1 MRKLIIIMVLPV
13 LIVAGILEGISSSGD
28 DINKF
33 YGVMDSIRPY
43 TNREL
48 LLRSDITQHDMVKM
62 MEVLTYGQ
70 YRSVVE
76 THTGEMLSLDRKEL
90 YPGLK
95 RMKSDNYIEH
105 FIKIKSFFEDGDY
118 DSAHAYIS
126 LIREMDEHRLDS
138 VMDITE
144 AVILYSEGY
153 YDSSIAIAGSNND
166 DYSLY
171 IRAIDNYRQGNIDSA
186 LVLLRSVSNK
196 QIMPSKYI
204 LVTEMF
210 LSKREYNN
218 ALDYAD
224 LFINNY
230 QQSAEF
236 YYVLYMK
243 GDILYKKGYFRKSI
257 DELMTV
263 AEKSK
268 NSILKGNAYY
278 LIGKNYFMLGDYSNM
293 EKYLS
298 YVKNPLIPSDYE
310 RNAQFLDGKGMFFDG
325 KYSKS
330 IEKLEHFIDEYPDD
344 FLTPYAYQILAQSY
358 FYLEEYDNALKY
370 INSIENP
377 EFVVDKLIQMKYFI
391 DYKNGVYPDSIT
403 AWKEFLENEKNNP
416 LRNEV
421 YLQILNNTDDNAEK
435 LDYLKQYIDEF
446 PSDKATPQLFAQ
458 LIDYIVFYEH
468 FDELYYIMDRFARQ
482 FPDMKS
488 AFIEKIITKM
498 YELEIYERIVD
509 FYTRYSREGED
520 DNPEVLFPVTKALF
534 KMINPEGAVILIE
547 NTIENMPHNENE
559 YIDSMFIVL
568 SDYYKESGK
577 IDELD
582 DLIEQTSLQEDN
594 SLRAHL
600 LLRKGILL
608 RKLKN
613 YEASVNILIRGAEL
627 FGEQRDNAAELL
639 IEASR
644 SAYLNNDSEYARML
658 LERAEL
664 LAARTDLLNRIK
676 VEYERI
682 KQ

>member
-1 MRKLIIIMVLPV
+1 MVLPV
-13 LIVAGILEGISSSGD
+13 LIMAGILEGISSSGE

-33 YGVMDSIRPY
+33 YGIMDSIRPY
-43 TNREL
+43 SNRDL
-48 LLRSDITQHDMVKM
+48 LLRSDITQHDIVKM
-62 MEVLTYGQ
+62 IEVLTYGQ
-70 YRSVVE
+70 YKGAVK
-76 THTGEMLSLDRKEL
+76 THTGEMLSLERKEL
-90 YPGLK
+90 YSGLT
-95 RMKSDNYIEH
+95 RMQSGNYIEH
-105 FIKIKSFFEDGDY
+105 FIKLRSFFEDGDY
-118 DSAHAYIS
+118 DSAYVYIS
-126 LIREMDEHRLDS
+126 LIRELDEHRLDS
-138 VMDITE
+138 IMDITE
-144 AVILYSEGY
+144 AAILYSEGH
-153 YDSSIAIAGSNND
+153 YDSALAIAGSNND
-166 DYSLY
+166 DYSMY
-171 IRAIDNYRQGNIDSA
+171 IRAVDNYRKGNVDSA
-186 LVLLRSVSNK
+186 SVLLMSVSNK

-204 LVTEMF
+204 LLTEIL
-210 LSKREYNN
+210 LSKSEYNN

-257 DELMTV
+257 DELKTV

-268 NSILKGNAYY
+268 NSVLKGNAYY

-325 KYSKS
+325 KYRKS
-330 IEKLEHFIDEYPDD
+330 IEKLERFIDEYPDD

-358 FYLEEYDNALKY
+358 FYLHRYDNALKY

-377 EFVVDKLIQMKYFI
+377 EFVVDKLVQMKYFI
-391 DYKNGVYPDSIT
+391 DYKSGVYPDSIT
-403 AWKEFLENEKNNP
+403 AWEQFLNNEKNNP

-421 YLQILNNTDDNAEK
+421 YLQILNNTNDNAKK

-446 PSDKATPQLFAQ
+446 PSDKETPELFNQ

-468 FDELYYIMDRFARQ
+468 FDELYYIMDRFVRQ
-482 FPDMKS
+482 FPEAK
-488 AFIEKIITKM
+488 ARFIEKIIAKM

-509 FYTRYSREGED
+509 FYTRYSSEGED

-534 KMINPEGAVILIE
+534 TMNNPEGAVILIE
-547 NTIENMPHNENE
+547 NIIGNTNQSENE
-559 YIDSMFIVL
+559 YIDSMFIIL

-577 IDELD
+577 LDEME
-582 DLIEQTSLQEDN
+582 DLIEKTSPQEKS

-600 LLRKGILL
+600 LLMKGILL
-608 RKLKN
+608 RNLKN
-613 YEASVNILIRGAEL
+613 YEASVNVLITGAEL
-627 FGEQRDNAAELL
+627 FGEERDNAAELL
-639 IEASR
+639 IEASH
-644 SAYLNNDSEYARML
+644 SAYLNNDREYARML

-664 LAARTDLLNRIK
+664 LATRTDLLNRIK
-676 VEYERI
+676 VEHERI
-682 KQ
+682 RQ